1 MDAHSRDANPSH
13 AHRVTHTRA
22 RSRENEPI
30 ARTNPHKV
38 SNARARPLS
47 RTPHSPTS
55 AHSGTRRATHTTLSF
70 TRSDPQQHHHS
81 HCLILHTRAPR
92 SHPQSLG
99 PSITP
104 PGSRARGPQAL
115 VSPRRSPRHPKAP
128 RVRASLGRQSQ
139 LSARRPGG
147 PRALSPRRGRRSSG
161 GARLGAPALAP
172 QPPAARPPRP
182 GRLRGRGGAL
192 PARQPLGPLARGGRP
207 PRPMAARGRGPVAGG
222 PGGAGAGR
230 AEGLTGGVAA
240 GGGRAR
246 SLAGPVGRGE
256 CQDGPARARCPPAS
270 PGGRRGTL
278 PLAPVRVL
286 PVGGERAT
294 CWRGGDTRESA
305 FTVFLPNPTRSLGSS
320 HRFHGEPAARWG
332 PEPRPRTTCF
342 TFLILWCFSSERI
355 RATGSPTPRLKEKQ
369 AGAGPGRSGWV
380 RRSALAAGAGVRILG
395 TDLRTAHQPC

>member
-70 TRSDPQQHHHS
+70 TRSDPQQHHQL

-128 RVRASLGRQSQ
+128 RVRASLGRQSR

-207 PRPMAARGRGPVAGG
+207 QRPMAARGRGPVAGG

-246 SLAGPVGRGE
+246 SSAGPAGRGE
-256 CQDGPARARCPPAS
+256 CQDGPARARCPPRVSRGPARHPPPGPGQGS
-270 PGGRRGTL
+270 PRRRGTGDL
-278 PLAPVRVL
+278 LARGRHTRKRLHGLLAESDPLARDLAPISRGAGSK
-286 PVGGERAT
+286 VGTRAQAS
-294 CWRGGDTRESA
+294 DHL
-305 FTVFLPNPTRSLGSS
+305 FYVFDFVVFLIGKNPGDRVSN
-320 HRFHGEPAARWG
+320 
-332 PEPRPRTTCF
+332 
-342 TFLILWCFSSERI
+342 SEVKRETS
-355 RATGSPTPRLKEKQ
+355 RGW
-369 AGAGPGRSGWV
+369 AGP
-380 RRSALAAGAGVRILG
+380 
-395 TDLRTAHQPC
+395 